1 VLGCLQP
8 VAGGVDGVRGHCRK
22 PNTERSIYGIWGWLS
37 RMMLSQNWLPQKG
50 VKLGCGE
57 RLDQTVPPPL
67 T

>member
-1 VLGCLQP
+1 
-8 VAGGVDGVRGHCRK
+8 
-22 PNTERSIYGIWGWLS
+22 
-37 RMMLSQNWLPQKG
+37 MMLSQNWLPQKG